1 MVKDALSL
9 RFCIPKGGGDNTYVY
24 EITACFFCEINVLQF
39 TLDLIAF
46 GLLPHSNQHN
56 FLRPGLT
63 K

>member
-9 RFCIPKGGGDNTYVY
+9 RFCIPKGGDNICVY

>member
-9 RFCIPKGGGDNTYVY
+9 GFCIPKGGDNICVY

-39 TLDLIAF
+39 TIDLIAF

>member
-9 RFCIPKGGGDNTYVY
+9 RFCIPKRDNTYVY

-39 TLDLIAF
+39 TLDLAS
-46 GLLPHSNQHN
+46 GLVPLSNQHN